1 MRRVLLTI
9 ISIAALWAAASAR
22 AQADGAFCPCRPVP
36 AAFYA
41 DADEWFVGAY
51 DVQGMVTSFHRFDM
65 TLRARGREFPV
76 QLHQGTV
83 IKPTGT
89 TLAPSMIVNIAGY
102 WQAGTFYAN
111 RIIVL
116 RY

>member
-1 MRRVLLTI
+1 MRRLLLTI
-9 ISIAALWAAASAR
+9 VGILALCAGASAR
-22 AQADGAFCPCRPVP
+22 AQADAAICPCRPLP
-36 AAFYA
+36 AFFA
-41 DADEWFVGAY
+41 DADDRFVGAY

-76 QLHQGTV
+76 RLHQGTV

-89 TLAPSMIVNIAGY
+89 SLAPSMVVNIAGY